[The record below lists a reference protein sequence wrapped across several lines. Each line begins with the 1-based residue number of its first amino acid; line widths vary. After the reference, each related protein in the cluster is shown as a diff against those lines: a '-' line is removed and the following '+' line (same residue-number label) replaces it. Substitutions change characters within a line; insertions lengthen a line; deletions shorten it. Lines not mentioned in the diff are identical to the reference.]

1 MSFHCT
7 ESEPSIS
14 PLVDSISPGKETAS
28 ETSAFELSPSAVKSA
43 RPSNTTTSPLRRRV
57 RSNPAAFLFMPAS

>member
-1 MSFHCT
+1 M
-7 ESEPSIS
+7 
-14 PLVDSISPGKETAS
+14 DSISPGKETAS